1 MKNHLILITTK
12 KDETILR
19 NFYSSNSRMA
29 TKSQLVETVEFLE
42 NQNEQLLDQVERL
55 EGIRGALEEKVSAY
69 RDRLKELTVRLEEF
83 QVSSTEKE
91 VVYYNKDNLERRR
104 FVLQRR
110 PSTECLASEEQAAID
125 YLEEKYARLLE
136 HYMYEREKNERLTK
150 GVSKNNEGTV
160 LELFTM
166 AEAADTLLKAATV
179 SRKMIQRAEEQ
190 ARQIDSNV

>member
-83 QVSSTEKE
+83 HVSSTEKE

-110 PSTECLASEEQAAID
+110 PSTERLASEEQAEID
-125 YLEEKYARLLE
+125 HLEEKYARLLE

-150 GVSKNNEGTV
+150 GVSKKDEGIV
-160 LELFTM
+160 LELFTK
-166 AEAADTLLKAATV
+166 AEAADALLKAATV
-179 SRKMIQRAEEQ
+179 SRKMIQRAEEH
-190 ARQIDSNV
+190 ARQIESNV

>member
-1 MKNHLILITTK
+1 
-12 KDETILR
+12 
-19 NFYSSNSRMA
+19 MA

-42 NQNEQLLDQVERL
+42 NQNEQLLDQVGRL

-83 QVSSTEKE
+83 HVSSTEKE

-110 PSTECLASEEQAAID
+110 PSTECLASEEQAEID

-150 GVSKNNEGTV
+150 GVSKNNESTV
-160 LELFTM
+160 LEFFTK

-179 SRKMIQRAEEQ
+179 SRKMIQRAEEH
-190 ARQIDSNV
+190 ARQIESNV

>member
-69 RDRLKELTVRLEEF
+69 RDRLKELTVQLEEF
-83 QVSSTEKE
+83 HVSSTEKE

-110 PSTECLASEEQAAID
+110 PSTECLASEEQAEID

-150 GVSKNNEGTV
+150 GVSKKDEGTV
-160 LELFTM
+160 LELFTK

-179 SRKMIQRAEEQ
+179 SRKMIQRAEEH
-190 ARQIDSNV
+190 ARQIESNV

>member
-1 MKNHLILITTK
+1 
-12 KDETILR
+12 
-19 NFYSSNSRMA
+19 MA

-69 RDRLKELTVRLEEF
+69 RDRLKELTVQLEEF
-83 QVSSTEKE
+83 HVSSTEKE

-110 PSTECLASEEQAAID
+110 PSTECLASEEQAEID

-150 GVSKNNEGTV
+150 GVSKKDEGTV
-160 LELFTM
+160 LELFTK

-179 SRKMIQRAEEQ
+179 SRKMIQRAEEH
-190 ARQIDSNV
+190 ARQIESNV